1 MPAAAVTRGVR
12 ALSGF
17 TGRKVYRRRLSKSH
31 FKDRGLTS
39 EMGAILE
46 KWSGF
51 GEAGIPGGG
60 VKSVDIRKNTKGE
73 GKLLGTY

>member
-1 MPAAAVTRGVR
+1 
-12 ALSGF
+12 
-17 TGRKVYRRRLSKSH
+17 
-31 FKDRGLTS
+31 
-39 EMGAILE
+39 MGAILDE
-46 KWSGF
+46 SSGF